1 MNRNEALA
9 QAVAAAGRAQEL
21 ARSAEADLTHPTAAH
36 HVPKVA
42 AVGTLY
48 TDLSRTYLALAGVL
62 PETTEESSRG

>member
-1 MNRNEALA
+1 MNRTEAIA

-36 HVPKVA
+36 HVPKTA

-48 TDLSRTYLALAGVL
+48 TDLSRTYLALAAAL
-62 PETTEESSRG
+62 PATDTTPKD